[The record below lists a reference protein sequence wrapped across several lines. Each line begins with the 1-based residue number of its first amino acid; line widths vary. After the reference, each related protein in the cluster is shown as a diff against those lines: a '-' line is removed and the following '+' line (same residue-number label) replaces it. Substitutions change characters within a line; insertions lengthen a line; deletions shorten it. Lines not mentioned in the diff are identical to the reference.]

1 MAQVVVVHQ
10 SLGTADT
17 GPSGTL
23 QMVRQET
30 VLALGVAVWRIPQD
44 LSVGV
49 AGPELPV
56 TP

>member
-49 AGPELPV
+49 AGPERPV